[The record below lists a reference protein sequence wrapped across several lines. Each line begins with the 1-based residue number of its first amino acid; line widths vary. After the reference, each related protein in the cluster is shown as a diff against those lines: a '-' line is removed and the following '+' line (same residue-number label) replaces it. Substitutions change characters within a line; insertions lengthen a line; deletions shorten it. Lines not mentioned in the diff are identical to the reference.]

1 MNELKEMK
9 VLLIILLTM
18 SIMLNFYLYFLRQPM
33 IKETMTEV
41 IKRDTIINWNYSTD
55 TVFADKIKYKNKIV
69 YDTIVKNNTV
79 YVKDSA
85 VIHRDSTENYTIDIS
100 AVKLD
105 WYKLDITHKDTVTYI
120 QTVNNTIYKP
130 KKNKI
135 AIGVQG
141 GYGYGFKSKQLEPY
155 IGLGININL
164 FEK

>member
-1 MNELKEMK
+1 
-9 VLLIILLTM
+9 
-18 SIMLNFYLYFLRQPM
+18 M
-33 IKETMTEV
+33 IKETNTEV

-69 YDTIVKNNTV
+69 YDTIVKDNTV

-85 VIHRDSTENYTIDIS
+85 VVHRDSTENYTIDIS

-105 WYKLDITHKDTVTYI
+105 WYKLDITHKDTVTYV

-141 GYGYGFKSKQLEPY
+141 GYGYGFKSRQLEPY
-155 IGLGININL
+155 IGFGININL

>member
-1 MNELKEMK
+1 
-9 VLLIILLTM
+9 M

-33 IKETMTEV
+33 IKETSTEV

-69 YDTIVKNNTV
+69 YDTIVKDNTV

-141 GYGYGFKSKQLEPY
+141 GYGYGFKSKQLEPF

>member
-1 MNELKEMK
+1 
-9 VLLIILLTM
+9 
-18 SIMLNFYLYFLRQPM
+18 MLNFYLYFLRQPI
-33 IKETMTEV
+33 IKETSTEV

-120 QTVNNTIYKP
+120 QTVNTVIYKP

>member
-1 MNELKEMK
+1 
-9 VLLIILLTM
+9 M

-141 GYGYGFKSKQLEPY
+141 GYGYGFKSRQLEPY

>member
-1 MNELKEMK
+1 
-9 VLLIILLTM
+9 M
-18 SIMLNFYLYFLRQPM
+18 SIMLNFYLYFLRQPI
-33 IKETMTEV
+33 IKETSTEV

-69 YDTIVKNNTV
+69 YDTIVKDNTV

-120 QTVNNTIYKP
+120 QTVNTVTYKP

>member
-1 MNELKEMK
+1 
-9 VLLIILLTM
+9 M

-69 YDTIVKNNTV
+69 YDTIIKNNTV

-120 QTVNNTIYKP
+120 QTVNTVTYKP

>member
-1 MNELKEMK
+1 
-9 VLLIILLTM
+9 M

-33 IKETMTEV
+33 IKETSTEV

-69 YDTIVKNNTV
+69 YDTIVKDNTV

-105 WYKLDITHKDTVTYI
+105 WYKLEITHKDTVTYI
-120 QTVNNTIYKP
+120 QTVNTVTYKP

>member
-1 MNELKEMK
+1 
-9 VLLIILLTM
+9 M

-69 YDTIVKNNTV
+69 YDTIVKDNTV

-120 QTVNNTIYKP
+120 QTVNTVTYKP

-135 AIGVQG
+135 AIAVQG

>member
-1 MNELKEMK
+1 
-9 VLLIILLTM
+9 M

-33 IKETMTEV
+33 IKETSTEV

-105 WYKLDITHKDTVTYI
+105 SYKLDITHKDTVTYI

-141 GYGYGFKSKQLEPY
+141 GYGYGFKSKQLEPF
-155 IGLGININL
+155 IGLGINISL

>member
-1 MNELKEMK
+1 
-9 VLLIILLTM
+9 
-18 SIMLNFYLYFLRQPM
+18 MLNFYLYFLRQPM

-69 YDTIVKNNTV
+69 YDTIIKDNTV

-120 QTVNNTIYKP
+120 QTVNTVTYKP

>member
-1 MNELKEMK
+1 
-9 VLLIILLTM
+9 M

-33 IKETMTEV
+33 IKETSTEV

-141 GYGYGFKSKQLEPY
+141 GYGYGFKSRQLEPY

>member
-1 MNELKEMK
+1 MK

-33 IKETMTEV
+33 IKETSTEV

-141 GYGYGFKSKQLEPY
+141 GYGYGFKSRQLEPY